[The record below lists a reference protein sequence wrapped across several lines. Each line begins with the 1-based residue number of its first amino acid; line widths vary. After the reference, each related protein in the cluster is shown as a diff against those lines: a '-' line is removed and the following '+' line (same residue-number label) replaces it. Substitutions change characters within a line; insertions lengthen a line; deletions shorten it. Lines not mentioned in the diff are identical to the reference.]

1 MVLKILEL
9 ENEILRRSSYR
20 TQKMMRLEQ
29 TEQTASKISDRAED
43 YLRIIHKIINQQGFA
58 RLSDVA
64 LELNVKPAS
73 AFGMLAKLQRQ
84 DLIVRERYGKVKL
97 TETGLALAEVNKK
110 RCDTVRKFLE
120 LLLVP
125 HEIAVIDAGTLE
137 HKLNCQ
143 TMVQFTKFV
152 DFMSSQRPEVI
163 KLWKEMFKCYCDSRK
178 HHQNA
183 C

>member
-1 MVLKILEL
+1 MMVLKILEQ
-9 ENEILRRSSYR
+9 ENESLYR
-20 TQKMMRLEQ
+20 FAYKMPKMISLEQ

-64 LELNVKPAS
+64 LELNVKPSS

-110 RCDTVRKFLE
+110 RYDTVRKFLE

-125 HEIAVIDAGTLE
+125 HEIAVIDAGILE
-137 HKLNCQ
+137 HKLNYQ
-143 TMVQFTKFV
+143 TMIQFTKFV
-152 DFMSSQRPEVI
+152 DFMSSQRPKVI
-163 KLWKEMFKCYCDSRK
+163 KRWKELFNHYCNS
-178 HHQNA
+178 
-183 C
+183 